1 MKYSDKIA
9 LTVSGTVSI
18 MRFFISLSSL
28 VDISSVTVRK
38 YFFATS
44 ICPVPIYYII
54 SINIFKYYNLPY
66 SIMNDKMTLNALK
79 KYLVPRS
86 IMIP

>member
-18 MRFFISLSSL
+18 MRFFISFSSL
-28 VDISSVTVRK
+28 TAISSVTVRK

-44 ICPVPIYYII
+44 ISPVPIYYII

-66 SIMNDKMTLNALK
+66 STMNDKMTLNALK

-86 IMIP
+86 MISP

>member
-18 MRFFISLSSL
+18 MRFFISFSSL

-44 ICPVPIYYII
+44 ISPVPIYDAI
-54 SINIFKYYNLPY
+54 SINIFKYCDLPY
-66 SIMNDKMTLNALK
+66 NTMNDKITLNALK

-86 IMIP
+86 IMTP

>member
-18 MRFFISLSSL
+18 MRFFISFSSL

-44 ICPVPIYYII
+44 ICPVPIYDTI

-66 SIMNDKMTLNALK
+66 NTMNDKMTLNALK

-86 IMIP
+86 MISP